1 MWIKVNLLLT
11 QERNVIDAELELKI
25 EKNIALTDF
34 DAILQKTSLKVFNEC
49 CQLFSS

>member
-49 CQLFSS
+49 C